1 MNRMINE
8 PIDGGMNLN
17 GIEV

>member
-1 MNRMINE
+1 MINGVSE
-8 PIDGGMNLN
+8 GGMNLN